1 MRKAMVSSIVAALLG
16 GAPLCAA
23 PSLVSV
29 PLTFEPG
36 LRKSEFIARSGG
48 LGAHLS
54 PTAAVIGPGR
64 MRLIGAN
71 RTASAQAEELLPGYS
86 NYLVGKDSRS
96 WRTHVPNYRR
106 IRYHNVYPGIDVV
119 YYGNPRELEFDFVV
133 APGADPRRIQLA
145 VDDPNLQVRLPRI
158 YQSDRNVRGRAVR
171 RGNRISF
178 EMAAYDRSRPW

>member
-1 MRKAMVSSIVAALLG
+1 MVSSIVAALLG

-133 APGADPRRIQLA
+133 APGRPTHGGSSLRSTTRICRSGCPA
-145 VDDPNLQVRLPRI
+145 FIKAIATCAGAP
-158 YQSDRNVRGRAVR
+158 
-171 RGNRISF
+171 F
-178 EMAAYDRSRPW
+178 AAATASVLKWPPMIVPAPW